1 METAEE
7 GGGLNEHR
15 TLTDDSFLCLSV
27 CLSFFL
33 SLFFFFCGS
42 WGLNSGCRV
51 CASSAFTCWAISLP
65 PVKLLY

>member
-33 SLFFFFCGS
+33 SLFFFLWVLGVELRLPCLCIKCLYLLGNLS
-42 WGLNSGCRV
+42 
-51 CASSAFTCWAISLP
+51 ASC
-65 PVKLLY
+65 